1 MKVMQRNPLIID
13 SLSCILNIL
22 RVIDL
27 SLILFHTSWG
37 IYSISKESW
46 YIAKFLLIDNE
57 NQCVPLLFSS
67 SRLMT
72 NAPSFI
78 PGELFLEKA
87 PLNLGS

>member
-13 SLSCILNIL
+13 SLSCIL
-22 RVIDL
+22 
-27 SLILFHTSWG
+27 
-37 IYSISKESW
+37 KESW